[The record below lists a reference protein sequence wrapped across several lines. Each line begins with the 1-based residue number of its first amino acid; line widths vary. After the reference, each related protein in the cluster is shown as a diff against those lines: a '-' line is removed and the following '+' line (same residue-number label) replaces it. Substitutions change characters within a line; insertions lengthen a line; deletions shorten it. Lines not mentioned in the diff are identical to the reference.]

1 MEFTLK
7 ENETTLTVVF
17 NGELDSISSPDV
29 EEELFPLME
38 EKAFETVIFDC
49 TDLSYIAS
57 SGLRILFTILQKGCR
72 VVIKNANEMLRSV
85 LDSTGL
91 ASVFEFV

>member
-38 EKAFETVIFDC
+38 EKAFETVILDC

-57 SGLRILFTILQKGCR
+57 SGLRILFTILQRGCH

-91 ASVFEFV
+91 ASLFEFV

>member
-7 ENETTLTVVF
+7 ENETTLTVVL

-38 EKAFETVIFDC
+38 
-49 TDLSYIAS
+49 
-57 SGLRILFTILQKGCR
+57 
-72 VVIKNANEMLRSV
+72 KNANEMLRSV

-91 ASVFEFV
+91 ASVFEFE